1 YGCVTNLTML
11 YPSPLV
17 RHTGVTATA
26 NVEQYLIDATFATV
40 VDESSVD

>member
-1 YGCVTNLTML
+1 ML

-17 RHTGVTATA
+17 RHTGVTGAA
-26 NVEQYLIDATFATV
+26 NVEQYLIDATLATV